1 MVIAGWTRREAGL
14 GPATVVPVP
23 FEVVQQVC
31 GNYENDHCRAQKGA
45 PCDVRGCPFLQ
56 EGRASLVQRGPDDV
70 DRRTVVV
77 GGAVA
82 AVAGPSGWA

>member
-1 MVIAGWTRREAGL
+1 ML
-14 GPATVVPVP
+14 FLTVSYHTSPYDTGADIV
-23 FEVVQQVC
+23 FFFAWI
-31 GNYENDHCRAQKGA
+31 YENDHCRAQKGA

-77 GGAVA
+77 RGAVA
-82 AVAGPSGWA
+82 AVAGRSGWA